1 MRLTRS
7 TIFPL
12 LLICLAGALSCRWF
26 LALWREA
33 ALFAIALSALLLLG
47 AGFLP
52 SRPEWLRA
60 ILIGMCAGAFIGGC
74 LAAGGFCTHSANQP
88 FQPTPTARAELKR

>member
-7 TIFPL
+7 TIVTL
-12 LLICLAGALSCRWF
+12 LLVCLAGALSCWWF

-47 AGFLP
+47 AGLLP
-52 SRPEWLRA
+52 SRQEWLRA
-60 ILIGMCAGAFIGGC
+60 ILVGVCSGAFIGGF
-74 LAAGGFCTHSANQP
+74 LAAGGFLSHSANQP
-88 FQPTPTARAELKR
+88 FQPTPTARLN